1 MSEIKAYLFA
11 SRVNLDTKIGQFSIK
26 YWEE

>member
-11 SRVNLDTKIGQFSIK
+11 SRVNLDTKIGLIEITYCEK
-26 YWEE
+26 